1 MLYYNR
7 YLYYIYM
14 DLEMFTMLNHAEIV
28 QRIEDF
34 RLKEEL
40 SAAAF
45 AQKIGVPRSSL
56 SHLISGR
63 NNPSL
68 DLLVKI
74 TTIFPQLSLD
84 ELVFGKPT
92 TTLSL
97 EKSIEVPE
105 AVTDSSPVKTS
116 VSENT
121 KNPESE
127 IVTSQL
133 DSIAN
138 LEQVILLYKDGSFK
152 NYSTKS

>member
-1 MLYYNR
+1 
-7 YLYYIYM
+7 
-14 DLEMFTMLNHAEIV
+14 MFTMLNHAEIV
-28 QRIEDF
+28 QRIEEF

-63 NNPSL
+63 NKPSL

-84 ELVFGKPT
+84 ELVYGKPN

-97 EKSIEVPE
+97 EKYIEVPE
-105 AVTDSSPVKTS
+105 AVTDSSLVKTS

-138 LEQVILLYKDGSFK
+138 PEQVILLYKDGSFK

>member
-1 MLYYNR
+1 
-7 YLYYIYM
+7 
-14 DLEMFTMLNHAEIV
+14 MFTMLNHAKIV
-28 QRIEDF
+28 QRIEEF

-40 SAAAF
+40 SSSAF

-63 NNPSL
+63 NKPSL

-84 ELVFGKPT
+84 GLVYGKST
-92 TTLSL
+92 STLSL
-97 EKSIEVPE
+97 EKSIEAPE

-116 VSENT
+116 VYEKT
-121 KNPESE
+121 KNSESE
-127 IVTSQL
+127 IVTSEI
-133 DSIAN
+133 DNTAN
-138 LEQVILLYKDGSFK
+138 PELVILLYKDGSFK

>member
-1 MLYYNR
+1 
-7 YLYYIYM
+7 
-14 DLEMFTMLNHAEIV
+14 MFTMLNHVKIV
-28 QRIEDF
+28 QRIEEF

-40 SAAAF
+40 SSSAF

-63 NNPSL
+63 NKPSL

-84 ELVFGKPT
+84 GLVYGKST
-92 TTLSL
+92 STLSL
-97 EKSIEVPE
+97 EKSIEAPE
-105 AVTDSSPVKTS
+105 DITDSSPVKTS
-116 VSENT
+116 VYENT

-127 IVTSQL
+127 IVTNEI
-133 DSIAN
+133 DNIAN
-138 LEQVILLYKDGSFK
+138 PEQVILLYKDGSFK

>member
-1 MLYYNR
+1 MN
-7 YLYYIYM
+7 I
-14 DLEMFTMLNHAEIV
+14 EMFTMLNYAEIV
-28 QRIEDF
+28 QRIEEF

-63 NNPSL
+63 NKPSL

-84 ELVFGKPT
+84 ELVYGKPN

-97 EKSIEVPE
+97 EKYIEVPE
-105 AVTDSSPVKTS
+105 AVTDSSFVKTS

-121 KNPESE
+121 KKPESE

-138 LEQVILLYKDGSFK
+138 PEQVILLYKDGSFK

>member
-1 MLYYNR
+1 
-7 YLYYIYM
+7 
-14 DLEMFTMLNHAEIV
+14 MFTMLNHTKIV
-28 QRIEDF
+28 QRIEEF

-40 SAAAF
+40 SSSAF

-63 NNPSL
+63 NKPSL

-84 ELVFGKPT
+84 GLVYGKST
-92 TTLSL
+92 STLSL
-97 EKSIEVPE
+97 EKSIEAPE
-105 AVTDSSPVKTS
+105 DITDSSPVKTS
-116 VSENT
+116 VYENT

-127 IVTSQL
+127 IVTNEIGN
-133 DSIAN
+133 IAN
-138 LEQVILLYKDGSFK
+138 PEQVILLYKDGSFK

>member
-1 MLYYNR
+1 MN
-7 YLYYIYM
+7 
-14 DLEMFTMLNHAEIV
+14 LEMFTMLNHAEIV
-28 QRIEDF
+28 QRIEEF

-63 NNPSL
+63 NKPSL

-84 ELVFGKPT
+84 ELVYGKPN

-97 EKSIEVPE
+97 EKYIEVPE
-105 AVTDSSPVKTS
+105 AVTDSSLVKTS

-138 LEQVILLYKDGSFK
+138 PEQVILLYKDGSFK

>member
-1 MLYYNR
+1 MN
-7 YLYYIYM
+7 
-14 DLEMFTMLNHAEIV
+14 LEMFTMLNHVEIV
-28 QRIEDF
+28 QRIEEF

-63 NNPSL
+63 NKPSL

-84 ELVFGKPT
+84 ELVYGKPT

-127 IVTSQL
+127 ITTSQL
-133 DSIAN
+133 NNIAN
-138 LEQVILLYKDGSFK
+138 PEQVILLYKDGSFK

>member
-1 MLYYNR
+1 
-7 YLYYIYM
+7 
-14 DLEMFTMLNHAEIV
+14 MFTMLNHAKIV
-28 QRIEDF
+28 QRIEEF

-40 SAAAF
+40 SSSAF

-63 NNPSL
+63 NKPSL

-84 ELVFGKPT
+84 GLVYGKST
-92 TTLSL
+92 STLSL
-97 EKSIEVPE
+97 EKSIEAPE
-105 AVTDSSPVKTS
+105 DITDSSPVKTS
-116 VSENT
+116 VYENT

-127 IVTSQL
+127 IVTNEI
-133 DSIAN
+133 DNIAN
-138 LEQVILLYKDGSFK
+138 PEQVILLYKDGSFK

>member
-1 MLYYNR
+1 MN
-7 YLYYIYM
+7 
-14 DLEMFTMLNHAEIV
+14 LEMFTMLNYAKIV
-28 QRIEDF
+28 QRIEEF

-40 SAAAF
+40 SSSAF

-63 NNPSL
+63 NKPSL

-84 ELVFGKPT
+84 GLVYGKST
-92 TTLSL
+92 STLSL
-97 EKSIEVPE
+97 EKSIEAPE
-105 AVTDSSPVKTS
+105 DITDSSPVKTS
-116 VSENT
+116 VYENT

-127 IVTSQL
+127 IVTNEI
-133 DSIAN
+133 DNIAN
-138 LEQVILLYKDGSFK
+138 PEQVILLYKDGSFK